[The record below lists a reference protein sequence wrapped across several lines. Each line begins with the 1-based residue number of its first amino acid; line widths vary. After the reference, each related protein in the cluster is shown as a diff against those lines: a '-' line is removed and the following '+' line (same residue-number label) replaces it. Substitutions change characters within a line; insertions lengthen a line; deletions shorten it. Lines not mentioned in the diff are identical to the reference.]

1 MALTLFLGI
10 AAINT
15 GNNLVYM
22 IVAALLSFL
31 LISGFY
37 GKRNLGGLTIAI
49 TFPEEVF
56 ARTETLATVELVNR
70 RRYLPAFLMRVSLG
84 GASVLFPYL
93 EAGGWASRSTR
104 LTFAE
109 RGRQAVAPRYLA
121 SSFPFR
127 FFIRFR
133 RLEGDVAALVYPEP
147 KPGSVGREEGRSRS
161 KPSED
166 GLDR

>member
-37 GKRNLGGLTIAI
+37 GKRNLSRLIVDV

-56 ARTETLATVELVNR
+56 ARTETLVTVVLVNR

-84 GASVLFPYL
+84 KP
-93 EAGGWASRSTR
+93 
-104 LTFAE
+104 
-109 RGRQAVAPRYLA
+109 P
-121 SSFPFR
+121 SSFPSW
-127 FFIRFR
+127 
-133 RLEGDVAALVYPEP
+133 
-147 KPGSVGREEGRSRS
+147 KPDTGPPGPRA
-161 KPSED
+161 
-166 GLDR
+166 